1 MARLRLESQ
10 FGNLRRRSSTILSA
24 SSVLNANARVRR
36 PGDSACVTRFA
47 VSRRSS
53 RSGENSRAI
62 ATSSETGSV
71 ASGSSTVI
79 ADACSSNS
87 RVQAERPVSA
97 RSLKIR
103 SSGSESRCGR

>member
-1 MARLRLESQ
+1 MT
-10 FGNLRRRSSTILSA
+10 RS
-24 SSVLNANARVRR
+24 
-36 PGDSACVTRFA
+36 A

-87 RVQAERPVSA
+87 RVHAVRPVSA
-97 RSLKIR
+97 RSVKIR

>member
-1 MARLRLESQ
+1 MT
-10 FGNLRRRSSTILSA
+10 RS
-24 SSVLNANARVRR
+24 
-36 PGDSACVTRFA
+36 A

-53 RSGENSRAI
+53 RSGENRRAI

-87 RVQAERPVSA
+87 RVHAVRPVSA
-97 RSLKIR
+97 RSEKIR